1 MLGWMRI
8 CLGNT
13 YWEMLTVLVGELLE
27 VLGLLGCIYK
37 GLLRLHLVVDH
48 LGMLLDKLKGLVD
61 LLMEICF
68 RVSESIVEMIK
79 ILGIWD
85 LNVREGMG
93 LLLVNLLRVFWIEL
107 EWVAR
112 SHMLLGRVVWKHLW
126 LHLGMHENF
135 LLCVHFVFP
144 KLELVWY

>member
-1 MLGWMRI
+1 
-8 CLGNT
+8 
-13 YWEMLTVLVGELLE
+13 
-27 VLGLLGCIYK
+27 
-37 GLLRLHLVVDH
+37 
-48 LGMLLDKLKGLVD
+48 
-61 LLMEICF
+61 
-68 RVSESIVEMIK
+68 MIE

-107 EWVAR
+107 EWIAR
-112 SHMLLGRVVWKHLW
+112 SHMLLGGVIWKHLW

-144 KLELVWY
+144 KLELVCYCEIMTRFPCSRKIEVAHV